1 MYWNVSFVF
10 LSIITLTCS
19 AAVEANDD
27 FCRNHKDLVSLPTDY
42 NSLLEPKP
50 NVVVNNDI
58 KLLNIIKVTFESLM
72 LPDETLNSIM
82 QSTLHCLKKSFY
94 SIFIQI
100 DDIQQTFTIVID
112 QMIGW
117 DDARLI
123 VNKNNSYW
131 KANKSHALLSANFV
145 EECLWTPK
153 MMFVNA
159 NERAVSSSSS
169 SNSKLKYFLIKNGSV
184 VLYRRSSKLTFSCGM
199 DFSSFPFDIQ
209 VH

>member
-1 MYWNVSFVF
+1 
-10 LSIITLTCS
+10 
-19 AAVEANDD
+19 
-27 FCRNHKDLVSLPTDY
+27 
-42 NSLLEPKP
+42 
-50 NVVVNNDI
+50 
-58 KLLNIIKVTFESLM
+58 
-72 LPDETLNSIM
+72 M
-82 QSTLHCLKKSFY
+82 QSTLHPLNKRLHF
-94 SIFIQI
+94 IFIQI

-117 DDARLI
+117 DDARLV

-131 KANKSHALLSANFV
+131 KANKSHARLSANFV

-169 SNSKLKYFLIKNGSV
+169 SSNSKLKYFLIKNGSV
-184 VLYRRSSKLTFSCGM
+184 VVYRRSSKLTFSCGM

>member
-1 MYWNVSFVF
+1 
-10 LSIITLTCS
+10 
-19 AAVEANDD
+19 
-27 FCRNHKDLVSLPTDY
+27 
-42 NSLLEPKP
+42 
-50 NVVVNNDI
+50 
-58 KLLNIIKVTFESLM
+58 
-72 LPDETLNSIM
+72 M
-82 QSTLHCLKKSFY
+82 QSTLHSLNKRFHL
-94 SIFIQI
+94 FFMQI

-184 VLYRRSSKLTFSCGM
+184 VRYRRSSKLTFSCGM

>member
-1 MYWNVSFVF
+1 MK
-10 LSIITLTCS
+10 
-19 AAVEANDD
+19 
-27 FCRNHKDLVSLPTDY
+27 H
-42 NSLLEPKP
+42 
-50 NVVVNNDI
+50 
-58 KLLNIIKVTFESLM
+58 
-72 LPDETLNSIM
+72 IM
-82 QSTLHCLKKSFY
+82 QNTLHSLKCSFQL
-94 SIFIQI
+94 FFMQI

-159 NERAVSSSSS
+159 NERAVSSSSNIQQ
-169 SNSKLKYFLIKNGSV
+169 NSKLKYFLIKNGSV

>member
-1 MYWNVSFVF
+1 MK
-10 LSIITLTCS
+10 
-19 AAVEANDD
+19 
-27 FCRNHKDLVSLPTDY
+27 H
-42 NSLLEPKP
+42 
-50 NVVVNNDI
+50 
-58 KLLNIIKVTFESLM
+58 
-72 LPDETLNSIM
+72 IM
-82 QSTLHCLKKSFY
+82 PSTIHPLKKKFHF
-94 SIFIQI
+94 IFIQI

>member
-1 MYWNVSFVF
+1 MYWNVNFVF

-19 AAVEANDD
+19 AAVEGNDD

-72 LPDETLNSIM
+72 LPDEIM

-159 NERAVSSSSS
+159 NEKEVSSSSNIKQ
-169 SNSKLKYFLIKNGSV
+169 NSKLKYFLIKNGSV

>member
-1 MYWNVSFVF
+1 
-10 LSIITLTCS
+10 
-19 AAVEANDD
+19 
-27 FCRNHKDLVSLPTDY
+27 
-42 NSLLEPKP
+42 
-50 NVVVNNDI
+50 
-58 KLLNIIKVTFESLM
+58 
-72 LPDETLNSIM
+72 M

-94 SIFIQI
+94 FIFIQI

-169 SNSKLKYFLIKNGSV
+169 SSNSKLKYFLIKNGSV

-209 VH
+209 VNQ

>member
-1 MYWNVSFVF
+1 MKHN
-10 LSIITLTCS
+10 L
-19 AAVEANDD
+19 
-27 FCRNHKDLVSLPTDY
+27 
-42 NSLLEPKP
+42 
-50 NVVVNNDI
+50 
-58 KLLNIIKVTFESLM
+58 
-72 LPDETLNSIM
+72 M
-82 QSTLHCLKKSFY
+82 QSTQYSLKKLFHF
-94 SIFIQI
+94 IFIQI

-123 VNKNNSYW
+123 VNKNNSDW
-131 KANKSHALLSANFV
+131 KANKTHALLSANFV

-159 NERAVSSSSS
+159 NEKEASSPSNIKQ
-169 SNSKLKYFLIKNGSV
+169 NSKLKYFLVKNGSV

-209 VH
+209 VNQ

>member
-1 MYWNVSFVF
+1 M
-10 LSIITLTCS
+10 
-19 AAVEANDD
+19 
-27 FCRNHKDLVSLPTDY
+27 
-42 NSLLEPKP
+42 
-50 NVVVNNDI
+50 
-58 KLLNIIKVTFESLM
+58 
-72 LPDETLNSIM
+72 
-82 QSTLHCLKKSFY
+82 
-94 SIFIQI
+94 QI

-131 KANKSHALLSANFV
+131 KANKTHALLSANFV

-159 NERAVSSSSS
+159 NERAVSSASSNIEQ
-169 SNSKLKYFLIKNGSV
+169 NSKLKYFLIKNGSV